1 MTTSNP
7 LPDPSNPN
15 ASARRAVSPSSG
27 PLVPR
32 LINALLL
39 RRAFYDAVA
48 ADSHATG
55 PAGAMVCIAAIAR
68 ESVGLY
74 QLSQSSKAW
83 GFILVLIVVFAVVR
97 WLVYASIMY
106 PIARLLGAP
115 GTEYRRLLRCLGFA
129 ETPALVSVLGFA
141 AGEPFAAWVQ
151 FAVGAWLLAATIV
164 AVRSAVRVSTARAA
178 VIGTLGFAAY
188 LGLGLLLDLAT
199 RLPASAPAAPQHLD
213 PAPTA
218 MKQSAAIG

>member
-1 MTTSNP
+1 VNAPARPAINP
-7 LPDPSNPN
+7 S
-15 ASARRAVSPSSG
+15 RG

-32 LINALLL
+32 LLNALLL

-48 ADSHATG
+48 ADPQATG

-68 ESVGLY
+68 ESVSLY
-74 QLSQSSKAW
+74 QLSQGFRAW
-83 GFILVLIVVFAVVR
+83 GVILVVVVVFAVIR
-97 WLVYASIMY
+97 WIVYASIMF

-115 GTEYRRLLRCLGFA
+115 AIEYRRLLRCLGFA
-129 ETPALVSVLGFA
+129 ETPAILSVLGFA
-141 AGEPFAAWVQ
+141 AGEPFIGWVQ

-164 AVRSAVRVSTARAA
+164 AVRSAARVTTARAA
-178 VIGTLGFAAY
+178 VIGTAGFVSY
-188 LGLGLLLDLAT
+188 LALGLLLDVVT
-199 RLPASAPAAPQHLD
+199 RFPSSSPPPAHHLD